1 MKKWIVGVPLVALL
15 CVPLRAQ
22 GREPNCDG
30 NIEPP
35 RPISERSEPPEFLN
49 LNRDRQGDC
58 TPAIGVG
65 RPGGVSVR
73 RLAHKPS
80 NKARKEFHLGIQDWQ
95 KGRSDQALLHLSE
108 AARLEPDYM
117 EAQAELGVVY
127 AETGRASQALDHFER
142 ALALEPDLGVLYTG
156 KAGTLVILDRPKE
169 AEQAARRAVQ
179 LAPASIEANYMLGIA
194 LYMQG
199 ETPREAAEH
208 LAVAA
213 GKFPRAR
220 EVLQLIQQQ
229 PAPALSSGR

>member
-1 MKKWIVGVPLVALL
+1 MKKWIVGVPFVALL

-30 NIEPP
+30 NPEPP
-35 RPISERSEPPEFLN
+35 RAISERTEPPEFLN

-73 RLAHKPS
+73 RLAHKPP

-108 AARLEPDYM
+108 AARLDPDYM
-117 EAQAELGVVY
+117 EAQAELGAVY
-127 AETGRASQALDHFER
+127 AQTGRASQALDHFER

-156 KAGTLVILDRPKE
+156 KAGTLVMLDRPKE